1 MNRGYK
7 TGGPYSAAAL
17 HADDDA
23 SFCSAADTLQGVKKH
38 YTQWGRVASVPN
50 GALRGYTAAHAP
62 REPELMS
69 RWSSDTDTANLSFG
83 SSVPSISLKRGVG
96 EDDSDAVLANAF
108 ADDSGEGMNGSLLSI
123 QNENAF
129 EAQSIS
135 DRPMRPLP
143 RQGIRPTAS
152 LPPLREISSNSSPVH
167 MSDEP
172 MGENYGE
179 VNFSAYAACTEG
191 F

>member
-1 MNRGYK
+1 
-7 TGGPYSAAAL
+7 
-17 HADDDA
+17 
-23 SFCSAADTLQGVKKH
+23 
-38 YTQWGRVASVPN
+38 
-50 GALRGYTAAHAP
+50 
-62 REPELMS
+62 
-69 RWSSDTDTANLSFG
+69 
-83 SSVPSISLKRGVG
+83 
-96 EDDSDAVLANAF
+96 
-108 ADDSGEGMNGSLLSI
+108 MNGSLLSI